1 MRERERREGDGG
13 GRKSVIRSTTA
24 GGACDV
30 YSVNTRQQVRALH
43 SPLVYTLSLEVGLEG
58 GLHSRSSDIP
68 PCSSP
73 SISRR
78 AKDRSRSSTWRDPM
92 EEWWRASHRVVSPFH
107 SASRSRAA
115 ERQICQGL
123 KAIIFLLTSYIRE
136 LCITCLV

>member
-1 MRERERREGDGG
+1 MGERKKSIGDGG

-68 PCSSP
+68 PAPAPP
-73 SISRR
+73 SVGEQRI
-78 AKDRSRSSTWRDPM
+78 AQEAALGGTLWRSGGGPRT
-92 EEWWRASHRVVSPFH
+92 
-107 SASRSRAA
+107 
-115 ERQICQGL
+115 
-123 KAIIFLLTSYIRE
+123 E
-136 LCITCLV
+136 L

>member
-1 MRERERREGDGG
+1 MGERERREGGGG

-68 PCSSP
+68 PAPALHQSGSKRIAQEAALGGAYGGVAAGLAPSCKSFPLSFEKSS
-73 SISRR
+73 
-78 AKDRSRSSTWRDPM
+78 
-92 EEWWRASHRVVSPFH
+92 
-107 SASRSRAA
+107 
-115 ERQICQGL
+115 G
-123 KAIIFLLTSYIRE
+123 
-136 LCITCLV
+136 